1 MFADIIGQRLRGGL
15 FAGEHRDGSWEHTM
29 TVVLAEDDVD
39 IRDLVQIVLEGLD
52 LKVKAVGT
60 GADALAACQEE
71 PPRLLL
77 LDITM
82 PGMNGLEVCRA
93 VRSDERLKDLPVILM
108 TARAQASDVAAG
120 MEAGADTY
128 IIKPFGPIELRE
140 HVEALLDRDRSN

>member
-1 MFADIIGQRLRGGL
+1 
-15 FAGEHRDGSWEHTM
+15 M

-52 LKVKAVGT
+52 LTVTAVGT
-60 GADALAACQEE
+60 GADALAACREVT
-71 PPRLLL
+71 PRLVL

-82 PGMNGLEVCRA
+82 PGMNGLEVCREI
-93 VRSDERLKDLPVILM
+93 RTDEKLRDLPIIIM

-120 MEAGADTY
+120 IEAGADTY

-140 HVEALLDRDRSN
+140 HVEALLDRSQNVN

>member
-1 MFADIIGQRLRGGL
+1 
-15 FAGEHRDGSWEHTM
+15 M

-39 IRDLVQIVLEGLD
+39 IRDLVQIVLEQLD
-52 LKVKAVGT
+52 LEVRAVGT
-60 GADALAACQEE
+60 GAEALEVGQREV
-71 PPRLLL
+71 PRLFL

-93 VRSDERLKDLPVILM
+93 IRADEELQDVPVIFM

-120 MEAGADTY
+120 IEAGADTY

-140 HVEALLDRDRSN
+140 HVEALLDRNPQR

>member
-1 MFADIIGQRLRGGL
+1 V
-15 FAGEHRDGSWEHTM
+15 

-52 LKVKAVGT
+52 LEVTAVGT
-60 GADALAACQEE
+60 GSDALEACRELG
-71 PPRLLL
+71 PRLLL

-93 VRSDERLKDLPVILM
+93 IRADEKLHDLPVIIM

-120 MEAGADTY
+120 IEAGADTY

-140 HVEALLDRDRSN
+140 HVEALLERTSAAGD

>member
-1 MFADIIGQRLRGGL
+1 
-15 FAGEHRDGSWEHTM
+15 M

-39 IRDLVQIVLEGLD
+39 IRDLVQIVLEGLG
-52 LKVKAVGT
+52 LSVTAVGN
-60 GADALAACQEE
+60 GAEALAAAHAKK
-71 PPRLLL
+71 PRFML

-93 VRSDERLKDLPVILM
+93 VRADPELDDLPIIFM
-108 TARAQASDVAAG
+108 TARAQAADVAAG

-140 HVEALLDRDRSN
+140 QIEETLAKRGQPLPDL

>member
-1 MFADIIGQRLRGGL
+1 VER
-15 FAGEHRDGSWEHTM
+15 SV

-52 LKVKAVGT
+52 LTVTAVGT
-60 GADALAACQEE
+60 GADALAACREVT
-71 PPRLLL
+71 PRLVL

-82 PGMNGLEVCRA
+82 PGMNGLEVCREI
-93 VRSDERLKDLPVILM
+93 RTDEKLRDLPIIIM

-120 MEAGADTY
+120 IEAGADTY

-140 HVEALLDRDRSN
+140 HVEALLDRSQNVN

>member
-1 MFADIIGQRLRGGL
+1 
-15 FAGEHRDGSWEHTM
+15 M

-52 LKVKAVGT
+52 LTVTAVGN
-60 GADALAACQEE
+60 GAEALAECRRVK
-71 PPRLLL
+71 PRLLL

-82 PGMNGLEVCRA
+82 PIMNGLEVCRE
-93 VRSDERLKDLPVILM
+93 VRADPELKDLPVILM
-108 TARAQASDVAAG
+108 TARAQASDVQAG

-140 HVEALLDRDRSN
+140 HVENILGNGRGDWTTNVG

>member
-1 MFADIIGQRLRGGL
+1 
-15 FAGEHRDGSWEHTM
+15 M

-52 LKVKAVGT
+52 LTVTAVGT
-60 GADALAACQEE
+60 GSDALAACRART
-71 PPRLLL
+71 PRLLL

-82 PGMNGLEVCRA
+82 PGMNGLEVCREIRA
-93 VRSDERLKDLPVILM
+93 DEGLHDLPIILM

-140 HVEALLDRDRSN
+140 HVEALLERSEGGSEDGSAG

>member
-1 MFADIIGQRLRGGL
+1 V
-15 FAGEHRDGSWEHTM
+15 

-52 LKVKAVGT
+52 LTVTAVGT
-60 GADALAACQEE
+60 GGDALAACREVM
-71 PPRLLL
+71 PRLVL

-82 PGMNGLEVCRA
+82 PGMNGLEVCREI
-93 VRSDERLKDLPVILM
+93 RSDEKLRDLPIIIM

-120 MEAGADTY
+120 IEAGADTY

-140 HVEALLDRDRSN
+140 HVEALLDRSQNVL

>member
-1 MFADIIGQRLRGGL
+1 
-15 FAGEHRDGSWEHTM
+15 M

-52 LKVKAVGT
+52 LEVRAVGT
-60 GADALAACQEE
+60 GSDALEACREIG
-71 PPRLLL
+71 PRLLL

-93 VRSDERLKDLPVILM
+93 IRADEKLHDLPVIIM

-120 MEAGADTY
+120 IEAGADTY

-140 HVEALLDRDRSN
+140 HVEALLARTAPAND

>member
-1 MFADIIGQRLRGGL
+1 
-15 FAGEHRDGSWEHTM
+15 M

-52 LKVKAVGT
+52 LTVTAVGN
-60 GADALAACQEE
+60 GAEALAECRRVK
-71 PPRLLL
+71 PKLLL

-82 PGMNGLEVCRA
+82 PIMNGLEVCRE
-93 VRSDERLKDLPVILM
+93 VRLDPELKDLPVILM
-108 TARAQASDVAAG
+108 TARAQARDVQAG

-140 HVEALLDRDRSN
+140 HVENILGNGRGDWTTNVG

>member
-1 MFADIIGQRLRGGL
+1 V
-15 FAGEHRDGSWEHTM
+15 

-39 IRDLVQIVLEGLD
+39 IRDLVQIVLEQLD
-52 LKVKAVGT
+52 LEVRAVGT
-60 GADALAACQEE
+60 GAEALEVGRQEV
-71 PPRLLL
+71 PRLFL

-93 VRSDERLKDLPVILM
+93 IRADEKLQDVPVIFM

-120 MEAGADTY
+120 IEAGADTY

-140 HVEALLDRDRSN
+140 HVEALLDRGAS